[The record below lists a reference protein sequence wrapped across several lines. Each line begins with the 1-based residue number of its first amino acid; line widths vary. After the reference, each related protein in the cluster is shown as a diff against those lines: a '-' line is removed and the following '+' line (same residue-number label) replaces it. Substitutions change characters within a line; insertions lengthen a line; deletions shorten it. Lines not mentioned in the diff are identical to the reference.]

1 MLWRAA
7 ASAHAYFIDTTLG
20 PFEQLAKQAVLDE
33 DPGDSDFFATVLVRW
48 RSSSLPTSLR
58 QLHLSP
64 YRYRQNGVNTVRIYM
79 GEFIAYVRIDKRKFV
94 GSFSLF
100 QLREQI
106 PLVVGA
112 RNLDVSDEFNKTN
125 EMFLQWKGLI

>member
-1 MLWRAA
+1 M
-7 ASAHAYFIDTTLG
+7 
-20 PFEQLAKQAVLDE
+20 
-33 DPGDSDFFATVLVRW
+33 
-48 RSSSLPTSLR
+48 
-58 QLHLSP
+58 
-64 YRYRQNGVNTVRIYM
+64 NTVRIYM

-94 GSFSLF
+94 GSFSLC